1 VSDYDLLIND
11 LPNKEII
18 TLFNRIERY
27 CERGREE
34 ERERGTC
41 VERVIV
47 AIQEELRRR
56 GFIRLLMVHNCNSP

>member
-34 ERERGTC
+34 EREEP
-41 VERVIV
+41 V
-47 AIQEELRRR
+47 LRE
-56 GFIRLLMVHNCNSP
+56 